1 METMAHDCK
10 PSGTTTLFTC
20 LENGRGRVIGPC
32 YHRNR
37 LQEFLNFLRNLDK
50 VFPGKI
56 PLHLVLD
63 NSGSDKHGQVRDWL
77 KRHACFLLH
86 LVPTSSSWLHSVEH
100 CFGELGAKAIRRGR
114 FHSANDLKSAIDGNK
129 TAWNNDPKPFL

>member
-10 PSGTTTLFTC
+10 PSGATTLFTC
-20 LENGRGRVIGPC
+20 LESRRGQVIGPC

-37 LQEFLNFLRNLDK
+37 HQELLNFLRNLDK

-56 PLHLVLD
+56 RLHLILN
-63 NSGSDKHGQVRDWL
+63 NSGTDKQCKVRDGL
-77 KRHACFLLH
+77 KRHTCFVLH
-86 LVPTSSSWLHSVEH
+86 LVPTSSSWRRSIERCL
-100 CFGELGAKAIRRGR
+100 GKLGAKATRRSR
-114 FHSANDLKSAIDGNK
+114 FHSVNDLNSAIDGNQ